1 MLSNVI
7 LEFFQHIPINFPS
20 HFLHLC
26 YATYIGILLKNHK
39 LNNVINA
46 EFNHKKYIYLNA
58 FYTELK
64 DQISVFL
71 K

>member
-1 MLSNVI
+1 MFSNAFVDFLNVLLLDSKHIFCI
-7 LEFFQHIPINFPS
+7 LHYVSYTDILINA
-20 HFLHLC
+20 
-26 YATYIGILLKNHK
+26 YM